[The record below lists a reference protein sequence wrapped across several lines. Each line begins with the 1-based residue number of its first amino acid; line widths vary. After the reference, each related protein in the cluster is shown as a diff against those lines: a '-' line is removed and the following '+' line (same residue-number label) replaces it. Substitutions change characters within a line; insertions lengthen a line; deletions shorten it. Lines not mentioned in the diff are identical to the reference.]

1 MREVNIGGKD
11 YKVVASPIT
20 LFFYKKEFKSDLL
33 GDLMSLRGLE
43 YDPEAFDGEL
53 ILRFAWAMIKTAKLG
68 MPFPTFE
75 QWLASL
81 EYVNFEDTEMILN
94 IVEEAQ
100 EGFFRGDKQPKG
112 E

>member
-1 MREVNIGGKD
+1 
-11 YKVVASPIT
+11 
-20 LFFYKKEFKSDLL
+20 
-33 GDLMSLRGLE
+33 MSLRGLE
-43 YDPEAFDGEL
+43 NNPEAFDGEL

-68 MPFPTFE
+68 MPFPNFE

-81 EYVNFEDTEMILN
+81 EYINFEDTEMILN

-100 EGFFRGDKQPKG
+100 EGFFRGNKQSKG